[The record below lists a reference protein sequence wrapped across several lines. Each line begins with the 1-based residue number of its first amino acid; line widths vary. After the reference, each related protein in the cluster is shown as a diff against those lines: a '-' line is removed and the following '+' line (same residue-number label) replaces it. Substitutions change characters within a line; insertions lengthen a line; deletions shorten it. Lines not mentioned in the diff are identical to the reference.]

1 MFGTVNRLYFIAG
14 EELRSSGGLKK
25 AKSRGITHRPVWGRK
40 TLLSAG
46 TLNRV
51 FPHPG
56 AMSEL
61 LESYWVFF
69 FLSDGCLSNV

>member
-1 MFGTVNRLYFIAG
+1 MFGTVNRLYFLPG

-25 AKSRGITHRPVWGRK
+25 AKSRRITYRPVWGGK
-40 TLLSAG
+40 SLLPVG

-56 AMSEL
+56 TMSEL
-61 LESYWVFF
+61 LESYWAFF
-69 FLSDGCLSNV
+69 FLSDSCLSNV